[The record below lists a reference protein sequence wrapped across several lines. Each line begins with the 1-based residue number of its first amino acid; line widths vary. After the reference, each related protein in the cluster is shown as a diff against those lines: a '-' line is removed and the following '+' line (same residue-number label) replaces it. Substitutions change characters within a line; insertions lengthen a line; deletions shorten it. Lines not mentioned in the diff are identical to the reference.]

1 MDNLK
6 DEATIYKIND
16 IFEYAKKGYEIDK
29 WEPLKI
35 ATLFFSLG
43 VMYGKD
49 KKE

>member
-1 MDNLK
+1 MNNIKK
-6 DEATIYKIND
+6 DATIYKIND
-16 IFEYAKKGYEIDK
+16 IFEYAKKEYGIDK

-35 ATLFFSLG
+35 AALFFSLG